1 MTQSQKLK
9 VFIGYNPVQIIAY
22 WPTMWVLLE
31 SSPSCV
37 LSHSQLATML
47 FHNLYA
53 AFLLLLLPFVQF
65 QPTLQTPTQHGLS
78 LLHKA
83 IVANTEQDL
92 FDTKDSKESAVLDMR
107 DQLLQIV
114 LNEHGMNQCPQEH
127 MSDRTIANHLRIS
140 RSTVSKHRNS
150 KVPFKK
156 MQPSRKK
163 TGISKKSFIYQHNEL
178 CQVMVHFWNEHST
191 PSPNKKDVKFY
202 HSSKPGDHVRVHDA
216 EKGTFTVQCV
226 TGKCKKDQR
235 R

>member
-1 MTQSQKLK
+1 MFSVL
-9 VFIGYNPVQIIAY
+9 YNVSFPN
-22 WPTMWVLLE
+22 
-31 SSPSCV
+31 
-37 LSHSQLATML
+37 SQLATTML

-53 AFLLLLLPFVQF
+53 EFLLLLLPFVQF
-65 QPTLQTPTQHGLS
+65 QPSRQSPTQHGLS

-83 IVANTEQDL
+83 IVANTEQYL
-92 FDTKDSKESAVLDMR
+92 LDTKDFKESAVLDMR

-114 LNEHGMNQCPQEH
+114 LNEHGMKQCPQEH
-127 MSDRTIANHLRIS
+127 MSDRTITNLLHIS
-140 RSTVSKHRNS
+140 KTSVSKNHYS
-150 KVPFKK
+150 KILFKK

-163 TGISKKSFIYQHNEL
+163 TGLSKKAFIYEHNQL

-202 HSSKPGDHVRVHDA
+202 HSTKPGDPVRVYDA
-216 EKGTFTVQCV
+216 EKSTFTVQCV